1 MDHVSHDSVER
12 TAALILVV
20 GGAIFTAIAL
30 RTRPVHSGSV
40 AFHALPAG
48 AAGRRPDAA
57 AAAAAVRRTLVIA
70 IAGLSAG
77 AAVIHLAAAPSHYAE
92 IGDLAA
98 GFVASAAFQAIWV
111 RWCLAGPSR
120 RTIVVGITGN
130 LAIVAA
136 WTWTRTVGLP
146 VGAFAGSPEPVG
158 YPDSASVAFEL
169 LIVVGLVIRW
179 LDLDLALARRSVVR
193 AIASVAVVPVLGLVM
208 ILTSLAMV
216 AITEGLD
223 HGSQAGQPATEHV
236 AAHQ

>member
-1 MDHVSHDSVER
+1 V
-12 TAALILVV
+12 I

-30 RTRPVHSGSV
+30 RTRPVHPGPI
-40 AFHALPAG
+40 AFEAIPASAG
-48 AAGRRPDAA
+48 ASATVAA
-57 AAAAAVRRTLVIA
+57 ATSAVRRTLVIA

-77 AAVIHLAAAPSHYAE
+77 AAVIHFAAAPSHYAE

-98 GFVASAAFQAIWV
+98 GFVASAAFQALWI

-120 RTIVVGITGN
+120 GTMVVGIVGN

-146 VGAFAGSPEPVG
+146 NGPLAGTPEPIG

-169 LIVVGLVIRW
+169 LIVAGLVIRL

-216 AITEGLD
+216 AITQGLD
-223 HGSQAGQPATEHV
+223 HGAPAGQPASEHV
-236 AAHQ
+236 AAHN